1 MKKLTILTLTA
12 ILGLGLVACS
22 KNYNDHDQGNG
33 YRGEILFSSY
43 EGEKLNLTIRK
54 NDCERPDGP
63 IENIQLVHKYDSTL
77 VVGACVRV
85 TDNSEGLKNI
95 STFSPRSPL

>member
-1 MKKLTILTLTA
+1 MKKATTLVLA
-12 ILGLGLVACS
+12 AVLSLGLVACS
-22 KNYNDHDQGNG
+22 KNQNDHDQGNG

-63 IENIQLVHKYDSTL
+63 IENIQVLHQYDSTL

-85 TDNSEGLKNI
+85 TDNGDGLKNI